1 MDKPLTHQEVVRLAQ
16 DHERKAVK
24 PPFGYPVS
32 IISRLISRCLFI
44 EKEKNKW
51 KRLAQARGEAMSKIK
66 TLAEIHKLLDEE
78 VNDGSHGAK
87 QVSDKREC
95 DSNLS
100 GAAWEKEEANW

>member
-44 EKEKNKW
+44 EKEKNIRNEKSEHV
-51 KRLAQARGEAMSKIK
+51 AACVQTYI
-66 TLAEIHKLLDEE
+66 LD
-78 VNDGSHGAK
+78 
-87 QVSDKREC
+87 C
-95 DSNLS
+95 LY
-100 GAAWEKEEANW
+100 